1 VTVLNTASGSIDGS
15 YVAPGT
21 FEITGHPRSFV
32 VPTMQRR
39 TDTQFGQQV
48 KLLGYDLKSP
58 TKSTDRQEVALT
70 LYWQVMAAPQGDYT
84 VFVHLA
90 RPADDKIVAQYD
102 AMPFGGRYPTSWWA
116 AGEVISETVTLDLAG
131 VQPGTYRLAVG
142 LYDAR
147 TSTRLAATSPDGARL
162 DADRLMLPEAVT
174 RP

>member
-1 VTVLNTASGSIDGS
+1 VLNTASGSIEGS
-15 YVAPGT
+15 YVAPDT

-39 TDTQFGQQV
+39 TDTEFGQQI

-58 TKSTDRQEVALT
+58 ARPTDGQQVALT
-70 LYWQVMAAPQGDYT
+70 LYWQAIAAPQGDYT

-102 AMPFGGRYPTSWWA
+102 AMPLGGRYPTSWWA
-116 AGEVISETVTLDLAG
+116 AGEVISETVTLNLAD

-147 TSTRLAATSPDGARL
+147 SVTRLAAAGPDGGRL
-162 DADRLMLPEAVT
+162 DADRLVLPETVT